1 MVMIS
6 ASILVFMIIPII
18 VLLAFMPYYTR
29 ETVSFGV
36 SVSEEMF
43 HSEALRRLRKQFA
56 SISCGI
62 YALILIA
69 CLIGLL
75 SIGNTGFEWLIVG
88 SITAIVIASLALNL
102 TFHFKMKGIKA
113 TLPPATT
120 GRQVVA
126 IDTNFRRQ
134 KLVLSNRWFIIHA
147 VITIIS
153 TVWIFQYYDQIPD
166 TIPMKFDFQGSV
178 INYADKSWGVVLLP
192 NIMQVF
198 MILIFML
205 INWSILN
212 SKQQIDPGDPAGSS
226 ARNAIFRR
234 RWSFFNTMAGL
245 LLVLM
250 FSLIQLNMIE
260 QLNPEL
266 LLVISLAIPL
276 VIVLGAV
283 VLSFTTG
290 QGGSRLKRDPNTPH
304 STHSANDDKYWKL
317 GSVYFNPQDPA
328 LFVEKRFSV
337 GWTINVASPL
347 AWLFLAVPIVI
358 ALLTMLLV

>member
-18 VLLAFMPYYTR
+18 VSLAFMPYYTR

-56 SISCGI
+56 SISCGM
-62 YALILIA
+62 YALILVA
-69 CLIGLL
+69 CLIGLVT
-75 SIGNTGFEWLIVG
+75 IGSRGFEWLIVG
-88 SITAIVIASLALNL
+88 SIIAIVVVSLALNL

-113 TLPPATT
+113 SLPSAPT

-134 KLVLSNRWFIIHA
+134 KLVLSNRWFIVHA
-147 VITIIS
+147 IFTIIS
-153 TVWIFQYYDQIPD
+153 IIWTFQYYDQIPD
-166 TIPMKFDFQGSV
+166 AVPMKFDFQGNV
-178 INYADKSWGVVLLP
+178 INFADKSWGVVFLP
-192 NIMQVF
+192 NIMQVI
-198 MILIFML
+198 MILTFML
-205 INWSILN
+205 INWSILH

-260 QLNPEL
+260 QLNPEM
-266 LLVISLAIPL
+266 LLVISLTIPG
-276 VIVLGAV
+276 VIVIGAL

-290 QGGSRLKRDPNTPH
+290 QGGSRLKKEPNTPP

-317 GSVYFNPQDPA
+317 GSFYFNPQDPS
-328 LFVEKRFSV
+328 LFVEKRFGV
-337 GWTINVASPL
+337 GWTINLASPI